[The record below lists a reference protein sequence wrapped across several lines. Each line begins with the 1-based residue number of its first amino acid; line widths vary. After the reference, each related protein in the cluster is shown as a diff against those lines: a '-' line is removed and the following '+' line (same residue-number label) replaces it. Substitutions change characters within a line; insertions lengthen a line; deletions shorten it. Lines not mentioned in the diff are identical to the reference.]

1 MQKKELNIC
10 IASDD
15 NYAEHMQVAI
25 FSLIYNLHKDCSCN
39 IYILDW
45 WIIDKKKNNI
55 KNMENQFSNIHI
67 EFILMD
73 WNKYSKL
80 PILHHLTKEM
90 YYRIEIP
97 NLFSNVK
104 KMVYLDCDVI
114 IDGDLSKILDYD
126 VEIYAIWAPND
137 FWAYNAYK
145 YILNIPDNNQ
155 YFNSWVLLMNLE
167 YWRKNG
173 ISKLIFDYINKHAKW
188 LVTWDQ
194 DAINAI
200 CYDKRL
206 VLPLKY
212 NATALAFQPINWNF
226 PKDEYYE
233 AKHNPIV
240 IHYAC
245 AKPRNKWCFHPKRRL
260 YHKYRKLAWLHDVQ
274 YPKWFDSPRLRKSIF
289 EVIWNF
295 LIAALPSYIYYHII
309 RKPKIFL
316 SKFIKF

>member
-1 MQKKELNIC
+1 MKELNIC

-25 FSLIYNLHKDCSCN
+25 YSLIYNLNKDCNCN
-39 IYILDW
+39 VYILDW
-45 WIIDKKKNNI
+45 WITDKKKSNI
-55 KNMENQFSNIHI
+55 KNMENLFSNIYI

-73 WNKYSKL
+73 WEKYSKL

-97 NLFSNVK
+97 NLFPQVNK
-104 KMVYLDCDVI
+104 IVYLDCDVI
-114 IDGDLSKILDYD
+114 INGDLSEILNCNLDN
-126 VEIYAIWAPND
+126 YAIWAPND

-145 YILNIPDNNQ
+145 YILNIPSEHK
-155 YFNSWVLLMNLE
+155 YFNSGVLLMNLE
-167 YWRKNG
+167 YWRKND
-173 ISKLIFDYINKHAKW
+173 ISELIFGYINDNSKW

-226 PKDEYYE
+226 SRKEYYE
-233 AKHNPIV
+233 AKHNPVV

-245 AKPRNKWCFHPKRRL
+245 AKPWNKYCFHPKKKL
-260 YHKYRKLAWLHDVQ
+260 YHKYRKLAWLPDVE
-274 YPKWFDSPRLRKSIF
+274 YPKWFDFPRLRKSIF
-289 EVIWNF
+289 ETIWNF
-295 LIAALPSYIYYHII
+295 LIAAIPSNMYYYLVW
-309 RKPKIFL
+309 KPKIFL

>member
-1 MQKKELNIC
+1 MPKKMLNIC

-15 NYAEHMQVAI
+15 NYAEHMQIAI
-25 FSLIYNLHKDCSCN
+25 FSIIYNLNKNYNCN
-39 IYILDW
+39 VYILNW
-45 WIIDKKKNNI
+45 WISDKKNRKI
-55 KNMENQFSNIHI
+55 KDMEKIFSNLKIN
-67 EFILMD
+67 FVLMD
-73 WNKYSKL
+73 WEKYSKL

-97 NLFSNVK
+97 NLFKNIE

-114 IDGDLSKILDYD
+114 INQDLSKILDYNIED
-126 VEIYAIWAPND
+126 YAIWAPND
-137 FWAYNAYK
+137 FWSYNAYK
-145 YILNIPDNNQ
+145 NILNIPSNCK
-155 YFNSWVLLMNLE
+155 YFNSWVLLMNLD
-167 YWRKNG
+167 YWRKND
-173 ISKLIFDYINKHAKW
+173 ISKSIFDYVNDNSKW

-194 DAINAI
+194 DAINAV

-226 PKDEYYE
+226 PKKEYHD
-233 AKHNPIV
+233 AKYNPVV

-245 AKPRNKWCFHPKRRL
+245 AKPWNKWCFHPKRKL
-260 YHKYRKLAWLHDVQ
+260 YHKYRKLAWLPDVK
-274 YPKWFDSPRLRKSIF
+274 YSKWFDFPRLRKSIL

-295 LIAALPSYIYYHII
+295 LIAAIPCEVYYNLI
-309 RKPKIFL
+309 RRPKIFL